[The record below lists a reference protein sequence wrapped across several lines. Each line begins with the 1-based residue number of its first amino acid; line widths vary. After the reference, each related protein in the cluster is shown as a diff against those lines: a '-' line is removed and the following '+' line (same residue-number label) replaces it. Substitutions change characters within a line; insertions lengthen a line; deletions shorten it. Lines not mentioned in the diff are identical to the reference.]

1 MRKTSANYQP
11 FPVVRDVD
19 CLISFGVMDINAK
32 KETTVIRTNDSG
44 VFSYIRASVND
55 IHKAS
60 GCWAALEENLWR
72 LDGSFEFLPSNYA
85 SEEIGWWSSEMSGA
99 DCTFENNPVVRFTF
113 PALLSTL
120 GWTLYFDTLSGQY
133 VKKVRVSAY
142 NASGVMVD
150 TGIYTND
157 SAVFAVQHYV
167 GDYAA
172 VEFEFMETSE
182 PMRRVRLIE
191 VDFGITKNYDRNAL
205 GSVSM
210 IYGADI
216 LSRSLPTRELVFTFD
231 NSDKQYNLLNP
242 DGVYQYLQEGQKIRA
257 KFTVG
262 GEEVDMGEF
271 IFTSADV
278 SKSGIV
284 PEITAHDALYV
295 LDKSVFSGG
304 TGAEMTLSEAVSA
317 VLGDYR
323 IERIYDTSLASVKVT
338 LSPPSQNKETS
349 VRECIRM
356 LAQAAMC
363 TVYIDRDGALRFTQ
377 LSTASSEDGAITA
390 DELYDYSGVS
400 ISEPVDGV
408 KLAVSSE
415 YNLDADGKP
424 ITTTYTA
431 GSVAVGSVVQ
441 SFSNPCVAPSNGSAV
456 AAWLLGG
463 LKMRK
468 SYNVKN
474 RCDPA
479 VEIGDTVRIDDI
491 FANRENA
498 VITGIDVTYDGTLSA
513 KTKGV
518 GA

>member
-1 MRKTSANYQP
+1 MRKVSANYNP

-19 CLISFGVMDINAK
+19 CLISFGVMDTNAK
-32 KETTVIRTNDSG
+32 KEDTVINTNDDG
-44 VFSYIRASVND
+44 VFSNIRAAVND
-55 IHKAS
+55 VHKAS

-72 LDGSFEFLPSNYA
+72 LDGTYDILPENRA
-85 SEEIGWWSSEMSGA
+85 SEETGWWSSEISGA
-99 DCTFENNPVVRFTF
+99 DGTFERNPAVRFTF
-113 PALLSTL
+113 PVVLSTL
-120 GWTLYFDTLSGQY
+120 GWTLYFDSLSGQHA
-133 VKKVRVSAY
+133 KRIRITAFDS
-142 NASGVMVD
+142 SGAVVD
-150 TGIYTND
+150 TNVYTND

-167 GDYAA
+167 GDYTA

-182 PMRRVRLIE
+182 PFRRIRLVE
-191 VDFGITKNYDRNAL
+191 VDFGITKNYDRNSI

-210 IYGADI
+210 VYGADI
-216 LSRSLPTRELVFTFD
+216 LSRSLPARELIFTFD

-257 KFTVG
+257 KFAIG

-271 IFTSADV
+271 VFTSADV

-284 PEITAHDALYV
+284 PEITAHDAMYV
-295 LDKSVFSGG
+295 LDKSVFNGG
-304 TGAEMTLSEAVSA
+304 TGAEMTLSAAISA
-317 VLGDYR
+317 VLGDYE
-323 IERIYDTSLASVKVT
+323 IKRIYDGSLASVKVT
-338 LSPPSQNKETS
+338 LSPPVDTS

-363 TVYIDRDGALRFTQ
+363 TVYVDRDGNLRFTQ
-377 LSTASSEDGAITA
+377 LSTASSEVGAITA

-408 KLAVSSE
+408 KLTVTND
-415 YNLDADGKP
+415 YNLDEEGKP
-424 ITTTYTA
+424 ISTVYTA
-431 GSVAVGSVVQ
+431 GSMAVGAVVQ
-441 SFSNPCVAPSNGSAV
+441 SFANPCVASSNGSAC
-456 AAWLLGG
+456 AAWLLRG

-468 SYNVKN
+468 HYDVQN

>member
-1 MRKTSANYQP
+1 MRKVSANYNP

-19 CLISFGVMDINAK
+19 CLISFGVMDTNAK
-32 KETTVIRTNDSG
+32 KETTVIDTNDGG
-44 VFSYIRASVND
+44 VFSNIRAAVND
-55 IHKAS
+55 VHKAS

-72 LDGSFEFLPSNYA
+72 LDGAFEFLPKNHA
-85 SEEIGWWSSEMSGA
+85 SEETGWWSSEISGA
-99 DCTFENNPVVRFTF
+99 DCTFRKNPVVRFTF

-120 GWTLYFDTLSGQY
+120 GWTLYFDGLSGQY
-133 VKKVRVSAY
+133 AKKIRITAY
-142 NASGVMVD
+142 NSSGAVVD
-150 TGIYTND
+150 TGIYENNA
-157 SAVFAVQHYV
+157 AVFAVQHYV
-167 GDYAA
+167 GDYTA
-172 VEFEFMETSE
+172 VEFEFIETSE
-182 PMRRVRLIE
+182 PTRRVRLVE
-191 VDFGITKNYDRNAL
+191 VDFGITKSYDRNSL

-210 IYGADI
+210 VYGADI

-257 KFTVG
+257 KFSIG

-271 IFTSADV
+271 VFTSADV

-295 LDKSVFSGG
+295 LDKSVFNGG
-304 TGAEMTLSEAVSA
+304 TGAEMTLSAAISA
-317 VLGDYR
+317 VLGDY
-323 IERIYDTSLASVKVT
+323 ELECIYDGSLASVKVT
-338 LSPPSQNKETS
+338 LSPPADTS

-363 TVYIDRDGALRFTQ
+363 TAYIDRDGALRFTK
-377 LSTASSEDGAITA
+377 LSTASAEVGSITA

-408 KLAVSSE
+408 KLTVSSE
-415 YNLDADGKP
+415 YNLDADGSP
-424 ITTTYTA
+424 ISSVYTA
-431 GSVAVGSVVQ
+431 GSVAVGAVVQ
-441 SFSNPCVAPSNGSAV
+441 SFSNPCVASANGSAC

-474 RCDPA
+474 RCDPS

-498 VITGIDVTYDGTLSA
+498 VVTGLDISYNGTLSA